1 SRRRHTRWPRDWS
14 SDVCSSDLT
23 IPPARSS
30 AGERSIAEDR
40 AGGIVWRIE
49 NEDAGLRS
57 DFGGDFVEVGL
68 KPILLEQAKGNGN
81 SAEAARERR
90 IDREA
95 GLGVENFVPGL
106 DEGHHREGEGH
117 FASGR

>member
-1 SRRRHTRWPRDWS
+1 MVFAGEKNSRADF
-14 SDVCSSDLT
+14 VCQHPKIVFGSQFGD
-23 IPPARSS
+23 
-30 AGERSIAEDR
+30 AGERSIAEDRAGGIVWRIENEDAGLQRSSAEDR

-81 SAEAARERR
+81 SAEAARE
-90 IDREA
+90 
-95 GLGVENFVPGL
+95 
-106 DEGHHREGEGH
+106 
-117 FASGR
+117 